1 MRWPQLLAVTY
12 LYRKRTQRALCA
24 RCAGVVRALCAPAR
38 VGSIPKYGKLAPA
51 RARAPRGRKRVGCAP
66 HAGHR
71 ARRCADV
78 GGAKGGRSRHRPR
91 GAAAQHSGAAA
102 QRGRWW
108 EQGGASPAG
117 LRDAGGRMGGGYP
130 FRVAETPLRSTTGA
144 QTGAAGLKTHCR
156 TTLRH
161 GRSNEVW
168 RGVYKCKQQQVYKRK
183 GRRACAYRC
192 VKRCIYIR
200 KRGAAAGHAGA
211 GGQGG
216 TPDTA
221 SSRPGRS
228 GATHLVGAHGGQH
241 SGGGRA
247 PRHPCTCGHGGCT
260 PFTLTYKSLPR
271 HPRCCTSCRAIAL

>member
-1 MRWPQLLAVTY
+1 MG
-12 LYRKRTQRALCA
+12 C
-24 RCAGVVRALCAPAR
+24 
-38 VGSIPKYGKLAPA
+38 IPKYGKLAPA
-51 RARAPRGRKRVGCAP
+51 RARAQQGRKRVGCAP

-71 ARRCADV
+71 ARRCVDV
-78 GGAKGGRSRHRPR
+78 GGAKGGCSRPAPR
-91 GAAAQHSGAAA
+91 GAAAQQSGAAA

-108 EQGGASPAG
+108 EQEGASPAG
-117 LRDAGGRMGGGYP
+117 LRDAGGRMGGGCP

-156 TTLRH
+156 TTLRQE
-161 GRSNEVW
+161 RSNGAG
-168 RGVYKCKQQQVYKRK
+168 RGIYRRKQQQVYKRK
-183 GRRACAYRC
+183 VRRACAYRC
-192 VKRCIYIR
+192 VKCCIYKR

-228 GATHLVGAHGGQH
+228 GATRLAGAHGGQH

-260 PFTLTYKSLPR
+260 PFTFTYKPLL
-271 HPRCCTSCRAIAL
+271 HHQRCCTSCRAIAL